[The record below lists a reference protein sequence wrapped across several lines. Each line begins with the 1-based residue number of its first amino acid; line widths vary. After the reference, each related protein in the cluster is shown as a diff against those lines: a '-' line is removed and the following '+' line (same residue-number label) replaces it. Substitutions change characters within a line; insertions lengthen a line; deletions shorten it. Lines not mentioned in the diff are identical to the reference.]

1 MTCQTRIA
9 GGDGWGLERTGFPQ
23 TRGGAAETPPR
34 STLHEAPLET
44 SGGVAQVL
52 EVGAAGGG
60 RVCNDLDDQEA
71 AVARLVAD
79 AGEADLAQLEDDVR
93 PDLRR
98 APKREGRRGI
108 RGRVGEREVAD
119 RYGQRVRVVLGAQGA
134 ETGRMHGA
142 PGGAAP
148 IP

>member
-1 MTCQTRIA
+1 MYGFCDMTLTLILLAAMADPLLALLTTLLDLEELQRRRDLPQARNA
-9 GGDGWGLERTGFPQ
+9 GGDGWDLERTGFPQ

-60 RVCNDLDDQEA
+60 RVCNDLDDHEA

-93 PDLRR
+93 PDL
-98 APKREGRRGI
+98 APKKGGTEGEG
-108 RGRVGEREVAD
+108 
-119 RYGQRVRVVLGAQGA
+119 
-134 ETGRMHGA
+134 
-142 PGGAAP
+142 
-148 IP
+148 